1 MKIAFGLL
9 ALLAFSAI
17 AGNTNVDL
25 TNHVKAVDGSSS
37 TPKAAP
43 AADTG
48 ASVNQ
53 KATGGKSQGLSTATD
68 NSAVQT
74 ITVKVGD
81 TVSLQLDEPVDG
93 QGLTWDIVEQ
103 ILGYNKIWTLAEENF
118 VLNQDGKGGVRS
130 FKLKAR
136 RSGEET
142 LTLVRGDMTK
152 FDDAQDDYGKSDKNL
167 FNLDLMRAAEFTQI
181 KLKIE

>member
-1 MKIAFGLL
+1 MKIAFCLIGLL
-9 ALLAFSAI
+9 TFAAMA
-17 AGNTNVDL
+17 ANTNVDL
-25 TNHVKAVDGSSS
+25 TPHVKSTDGSDA
-37 TPKAAP
+37 TAQAAP
-43 AADTG
+43 KADTG

-53 KATGGKSQGLSTATD
+53 KATGGKSQGISTATEGI
-68 NSAVQT
+68 QT

-81 TVSLQLDEPVDG
+81 TVTLQLDEPVDG

-118 VLNQDGKGGVRS
+118 VLNQDGKAGVRA

-152 FDDAQDDYGKSDKNL
+152 FDDAQDDYGKNEKNL
-167 FNLDLMRAAEFTQI
+167 FNLDLMRASEFTQI

>member
-17 AGNTNVDL
+17 AANTNIDL
-25 TNHVKAVDGSSS
+25 TQQVKAVDGSDN
-37 TPKAAP
+37 TAKAAP

-53 KATGGKSQGLSTATD
+53 KATGGKSQGIATQTD
-68 NSAVQT
+68 GIQT

-103 ILGYNKIWTLAEENF
+103 ILGYNKIWTLAEESF
-118 VLNQDGKGGVRS
+118 VLNQDGKGGVRT
-130 FKLKAR
+130 FKLKGK

-152 FDDAQDDYGKSDKNL
+152 FDDAQDDYGTNDKNL

>member
-17 AGNTNVDL
+17 AANTNVDL
-25 TNHVKAVDGSSS
+25 GQSVKALDGSSA
-37 TPKAAP
+37 TTQAAP
-43 AADTG
+43 KADTG
-48 ASVNQ
+48 ASVNT
-53 KATGGKSQGLSTATD
+53 KATGGKSQGIATTTEGI
-68 NSAVQT
+68 QT

-81 TVSLQLDEPVDG
+81 SVSLQLDEPVDG

-152 FDDAQDDYGKSDKNL
+152 FDDAQDDYGQNDKNL

>member
-1 MKIAFGLL
+1 MKVAFVLL
-9 ALLAFSAI
+9 GLLAFSAI
-17 AGNTNVDL
+17 AANTNVDL
-25 TNHVKAVDGSSS
+25 TSSVKAIDGSDATASS
-37 TPKAAP
+37 TPKADA
-43 AADTG
+43 G

-53 KATGGKSQGLSTATD
+53 KATGGKSQGISTSTQSD
-68 NSAVQT
+68 SVQT

-81 TVSLQLDEPVDG
+81 TVTLQLDEPVDG

-118 VLNQDGKGGVRS
+118 VLNQDGKAGVRA
-130 FKLKAR
+130 FKLKAK
-136 RSGEET
+136 RSGDET

-152 FDDAQDDYGKSDKNL
+152 FDDAQDDYGNNDKNL

-181 KLKIE
+181 KLKVE